1 MTITIKRAA
10 IALLALSLCAPLA
23 ASDPNGKTIDAPANM
38 VMPSAVTYDDGTGKA
53 VTVSVA
59 NPLPVT
65 GGGGGGSS
73 GTEYV
78 EDTAAPANPTG
89 PTLICRRRD
98 TLSTTEVSADLDWI
112 AANCDSRGRLRVN
125 DDGLVTALGSPFQ
138 AGGSIGNTA
147 FGATQSGTWNITNI
161 SGTVSLPT
169 GASTSANQSTLN
181 TNLGATADAAW
192 SGSGSGSL
200 IAIGKYSAA
209 QLSTIA
215 TAISDT
221 STPSPVTQS
230 GTWNVG
236 VTGTPNVA
244 VSGTAT
250 IKPQDALALTFT
262 PASSSAV
269 LFAADTTGYN
279 VLATQLTGTW
289 SGTVTIQGSNDS
301 TNGTDGNWV
310 SLGYTYPASGATP
323 NAGVTFNT
331 VVNTLVT
338 TKWIRANVTTYTSG
352 TINGAAFLRTA
363 AAMAPHNVGIVSGSS
378 TIGNTMLAL
387 PTSPSGTYGAST
399 GATSAAGSNVVA
411 KTSAAVLYGVN
422 VVAGASAGF
431 LMLFDATSAPAD
443 GAVTPK
449 KCIPL
454 AANEGQEISYR
465 AAPTLFSTG
474 LTAVFS
480 TTGCFSKTAS
490 STAFISVDY
499 K

>member
-169 GASTSANQSTLN
+169 GASTSANPASIWSESVTS
-181 TNLGATADAAW
+181 AAPDAAQMPRP
-192 SGSGSGSL
+192 SKMLDCRACS
-200 IAIGKYSAA
+200 
-209 QLSTIA
+209 
-215 TAISDT
+215 
-221 STPSPVTQS
+221 SPV
-230 GTWNVG
+230 G
-236 VTGTPNVA
+236 VILNCCG
-244 VSGTAT
+244 
-250 IKPQDALALTFT
+250 
-262 PASSSAV
+262 SAV
-269 LFAADTTGYN
+269 LRSRRGVLEVGAGYF
-279 VLATQLTGTW
+279 GR
-289 SGTVTIQGSNDS
+289 
-301 TNGTDGNWV
+301 
-310 SLGYTYPASGATP
+310 
-323 NAGVTFNT
+323 F
-331 VVNTLVT
+331 
-338 TKWIRANVTTYTSG
+338 
-352 TINGAAFLRTA
+352 
-363 AAMAPHNVGIVSGSS
+363 
-378 TIGNTMLAL
+378 
-387 PTSPSGTYGAST
+387 
-399 GATSAAGSNVVA
+399 
-411 KTSAAVLYGVN
+411 
-422 VVAGASAGF
+422 
-431 LMLFDATSAPAD
+431 
-443 GAVTPK
+443 
-449 KCIPL
+449 
-454 AANEGQEISYR
+454 
-465 AAPTLFSTG
+465 
-474 LTAVFS
+474 
-480 TTGCFSKTAS
+480 
-490 STAFISVDY
+490 
-499 K
+499 